1 MRGLWSASFFSFE
14 SQEMI
19 QSRTGPDYSVEVR
32 VGSTIEDRNF
42 EEFFQD
48 CLASKWIG
56 TLTARCQLTFV
67 PVPQSINGASRGMS
81 SFFQARKS

>member
-32 VGSTIEDRNF
+32 VGSTIEDRHF
-42 EEFFQD
+42 EEFIHAVF
-48 CLASKWIG
+48 ASK
-56 TLTARCQLTFV
+56 
-67 PVPQSINGASRGMS
+67 
-81 SFFQARKS
+81 

>member
-1 MRGLWSASFFSFE
+1 MDPVPTRPQPFLGMESYRLGTFRPKRFEQLSLCWSASFFSFE

-42 EEFFQD
+42 
-48 CLASKWIG
+48 
-56 TLTARCQLTFV
+56 
-67 PVPQSINGASRGMS
+67 
-81 SFFQARKS
+81 

>member
-42 EEFFQD
+42 F
-48 CLASKWIG
+48 K
-56 TLTARCQLTFV
+56 TALLVSEAIDRNANSEV
-67 PVPQSINGASRGMS
+67 PTNLCPCPSIN
-81 SFFQARKS
+81 Q